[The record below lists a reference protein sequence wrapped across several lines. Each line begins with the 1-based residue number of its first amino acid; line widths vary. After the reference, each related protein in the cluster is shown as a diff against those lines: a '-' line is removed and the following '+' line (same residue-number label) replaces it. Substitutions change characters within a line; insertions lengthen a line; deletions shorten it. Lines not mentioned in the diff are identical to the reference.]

1 MCWGIN
7 AHSFDIIG
15 VYIPLT
21 RTSAISARPLT
32 SKPWTGGLC
41 VQSDPTARDKFL
53 QCTCDPGGST
63 GFARLRPRSS
73 LATRKISSSWLRKSC
88 KAKSKRAQNLKSIF
102 LTMKNW
108 MASIS
113 RRTGWRKAAPA
124 GRRLRLDELQH
135 THAKNENCGLSL
147 DQCYTII
154 MTIIYHYYFFKNFHY
169 KNTKTHEIEYL
180 TKICEGKRSYSHLIF
195 QAGNWFKFWSSTS
208 YFSGAEYIYNYTA
221 WN

>member
-1 MCWGIN
+1 MVIFEPFKAPKQNAKTSQGEFDETWILPFCVCVCVREKLFMLFQENTKICRHAFRIGRSRYMCWGIN

-73 LATRKISSSWLRKSC
+73 LATRKISSS
-88 KAKSKRAQNLKSIF
+88 
-102 LTMKNW
+102 
-108 MASIS
+108 
-113 RRTGWRKAAPA
+113 
-124 GRRLRLDELQH
+124 
-135 THAKNENCGLSL
+135 
-147 DQCYTII
+147 
-154 MTIIYHYYFFKNFHY
+154 
-169 KNTKTHEIEYL
+169 
-180 TKICEGKRSYSHLIF
+180 
-195 QAGNWFKFWSSTS
+195 
-208 YFSGAEYIYNYTA
+208 
-221 WN
+221 